1 MTGHTLILLL
11 RDASPPIADAPSSH
25 FHARRGGVRAPPATS
40 ITHQRKRSN
49 ANRGEHA
56 NGQNDPKPVVVHR
69 HLPVSTNAIG
79 HRGDQPERNS
89 SARRARSGAAAEK
102 SGRRHKPRQPSVT
115 VRNARNSKRFP
126 GSTGLLNKRNH
137 RIFCVDWSCFI
148 SPQGSHALWDGKIVR
163 RPDRGSS

>member
-69 HLPVSTNAIG
+69 NLPVSTNAIG
-79 HRGDQPERNS
+79 RRGGQPERNS
-89 SARRARSGAAAEK
+89 SARRARSAAAPEK

-115 VRNARNSKRFP
+115 VRNARNCKRFP
-126 GSTGLLNKRNH
+126 TAPGCSGTMIKYCNH
-137 RIFCVDWSCFI
+137 RIFVWIGHVS
-148 SPQGSHALWDGKIVR
+148 SR
-163 RPDRGSS
+163 RRAA